1 MPLCMKFE
9 LETFIRMKTK
19 VLLGVLLAGVLLAV
33 PSFAADPPASPTA
46 PPSGA
51 KTVAISDVD
60 ALSIQ
65 LQNSH
70 LETLSEQYDK
80 VAAQIQVLQST
91 QASLKSEYGALQ
103 EKRDGE
109 IAVVF
114 KKAGVS
120 QDAYNLDLGHKQ
132 LIPKPPTPPAA
143 AAKK

>member
-1 MPLCMKFE
+1 
-9 LETFIRMKTK
+9 MKTK
-19 VLLGVLLAGVLLAV
+19 VLLHVSLAGVLLAV

-46 PPSGA
+46 PPPHPSGS
-51 KTVAISDVD
+51 KTILISDVD

-132 LIPKPPTPPAA
+132 LISKPPTPAPDTT
-143 AAKK
+143 KK

>member
-1 MPLCMKFE
+1 M
-9 LETFIRMKTK
+9 
-19 VLLGVLLAGVLLAV
+19 VLAV
-33 PSFAADPPASPTA
+33 PSFAADPPASA
-46 PPSGA
+46 PPAA

-80 VAAQIQVLQST
+80 MAAQIQALQSNQAALKNEYAVLQ
-91 QASLKSEYGALQ
+91 Q
-103 EKRDGE
+103 KRDGE

-120 QDAYNLDLGHKQ
+120 QDAYNLDLSHKQ
-132 LIPKPPTPPAA
+132 LIPKTATPASAPAA
-143 AAKK
+143 VKK